1 MCSNLL
7 ATRILILSRVLV
19 IPCEDTVHYLQSKLS
34 LSQFYTNYSIMA
46 MSTIETG
53 PKLNWT
59 RDNQMYERYRV
70 WKKKVEFIFCSAL
83 ADSTPKQLV
92 SYLKYWMA
100 DQGIPLIEKWEST
113 GKLDYSN
120 AEETPATEGGRRR
133 ILLSGYK
140 VQTYWDLLD
149 EEFKPKGNKLLSI
162 IELWTRSKQG
172 DKPLNQW
179 LTQVY
184 NLVNICKYPEDS
196 TDRIIRDVLIV
207 GCNSNHARDKIIQ
220 QGEAVTLNQVI
231 EILQAEESAY
241 STMKQIQDCEEKPPA
256 SIYYQAYD
264 SRSKKSKNPS
274 NEQNS
279 SSSSPTG
286 SKRKCFR
293 CGEPFSRQHMKE
305 CRAQNV
311 TCNGCGIK
319 GHLKKCCKKSG
330 NFPKD
335 SSNQQN
341 NQSPSTG
348 SSRMN
353 FASTLPQTEAEFFD
367 EKGLLKHYNPQV
379 PQQHTG
385 SMFIL
390 KKVQDPNNAILLSE
404 DGVEIQHNTS
414 TSVSDPDPAPILSP
428 DFPFQEFPL
437 REVVNQSQIDYYS
450 ISDTS
455 DPRENSNSSRKAAKS
470 TDLPLKSCLANRSH
484 KELREIK
491 GSAISTAPTQSSRD
505 FNTIS
510 ISDNCA
516 TRKSIPGITPRIM
529 TDNPSI
535 TTTSPVETGVT
546 AIQAEIPEEIQVHSS
561 NYRSVIP
568 TDTQALTALQNL
580 ISDDFQAKN
589 THSTQRKGE
598 ETPDTRPDIQDK
610 AFQLIQKIHNQ
621 LQQVQWDLQRLHSLH
636 KYEN

>member
-1 MCSNLL
+1 
-7 ATRILILSRVLV
+7 
-19 IPCEDTVHYLQSKLS
+19 
-34 LSQFYTNYSIMA
+34 
-46 MSTIETG
+46 MSTLESG
-53 PKLNWT
+53 PKLDWT
-59 RDNQMYERYRV
+59 RDNQMYERYRI
-70 WKKKVEFIFCSAL
+70 WRKKVEFIFCSAL

-92 SYLKYWMA
+92 SYLKYWMG

-120 AEETPATEGGRRR
+120 SRETPATEGGRRKT
-133 ILLSGYK
+133 LSSGYK

-207 GCNSNHARDKIIQ
+207 GCNSNHARDKIIR
-220 QGEAVTLNQVI
+220 QGEAVTLNDVI
-231 EILQAEESAY
+231 EILQTEESTH
-241 STMKQIQDCEEKPPA
+241 STMQQIQSYDKKPTS
-256 SIYYQAYD
+256 SIYYQTYD
-264 SRSKKSKNPS
+264 SRSKKSKVS

-279 SSSSPTG
+279 SSSPTG
-286 SKRKCFR
+286 PKKKCFR
-293 CGEPFSRQHMKE
+293 CGDNFSRQHMKE
-305 CRAQNV
+305 CRAQDI

-335 SSNQQN
+335 NSNRQN
-341 NQSPSTG
+341 QFPSTG
-348 SSRMN
+348 PGRMN
-353 FASTLPQTEAEFFD
+353 IASTLPQTEADFFD
-367 EKGLLKHYNPQV
+367 EKGLPKQYIPQN
-379 PQQHTG
+379 QHTG
-385 SMFIL
+385 SMYVL
-390 KKVQDPNNAILLSE
+390 KKFQGNPNDILFS
-404 DGVEIQHNTS
+404 DNGIEIQH
-414 TSVSDPDPAPILSP
+414 SVSDPDPAPIPTP
-428 DFPFQEFPL
+428 DFPLQEFPL
-437 REVVNQSQIDYYS
+437 TEVVKQSQIDISS

-455 DPRENSNSSRKAAKS
+455 DPRESSNSSSKATTS
-470 TDLPLKSCLANRSH
+470 TNFSLKSVQNCSSD
-484 KELREIK
+484 EEITEYRDLTVSDK
-491 GSAISTAPTQSSRD
+491 HTQSSRD
-505 FNTIS
+505 SNTIFTP
-510 ISDNCA
+510 DNSA
-516 TRKSIPGITPRIM
+516 TRKSDTRIITGITTGIM
-529 TDNPSI
+529 TDTPS
-535 TTTSPVETGVT
+535 TFSEETDVT
-546 AIQAEIPEEIQVHSS
+546 AIHAEIPEELQIHSN

-598 ETPDTRPDIQDK
+598 KTPDTRSIQRKGEDE

-621 LQQVQWDLQRLHSLH
+621 LQEVQWDLQRLHSLH
-636 KYEN
+636 KYKN

>member
-1 MCSNLL
+1 
-7 ATRILILSRVLV
+7 
-19 IPCEDTVHYLQSKLS
+19 
-34 LSQFYTNYSIMA
+34 
-46 MSTIETG
+46 MSTLETG

-59 RDNQMYERYRV
+59 RDNQMYERYRI
-70 WKKKVEFIFCSAL
+70 WRKKVEFIFCSAL

-92 SYLKYWMA
+92 SYLKYWMG

-120 AEETPATEGGRRR
+120 AEEEDT
-133 ILLSGYK
+133 LSSGYR

-184 NLVNICKYPEDS
+184 NLVNICKYPENS

-207 GCNSNHARDKIIQ
+207 GCNSNHARDRIIR
-220 QGEAVTLNQVI
+220 QGEAVTLNQVL
-231 EILQAEESAY
+231 EILQTEESTH
-241 STMKQIQDCEEKPPA
+241 STMQQIQGYQKKPTG

-264 SRSKKSKNPS
+264 SRSKKSKVS

-279 SSSSPTG
+279 SSSSPTGSTG

-293 CGEPFSRQHMKE
+293 CGEPFSRQHLKE

-335 SSNQQN
+335 SSNRQN
-341 NQSPSTG
+341 QSSPSTDTG
-348 SSRMN
+348 RMN
-353 FASTLPQTEAEFFD
+353 FASTALPQTEAEFFD
-367 EKGLLKHYNPQV
+367 EKGLLKEYNPQ
-379 PQQHTG
+379 QQQYQHTG
-385 SMFIL
+385 SMYVL
-390 KKVQDPNNAILLSE
+390 KKFQGNPSDDILFS
-404 DGVEIQHNTS
+404 DNGVEIQHNTP

-437 REVVNQSQIDYYS
+437 TEVVNQSQTDISS

-455 DPRENSNSSRKAAKS
+455 DPSESSNSSSKAIKS
-470 TDLPLKSCLANRSH
+470 TDLPLKSGLANRSH
-484 KELREIK
+484 EEITEYRDLTV
-491 GSAISTAPTQSSRD
+491 SEMHTQSSRD
-505 FNTIS
+505 SNTIFTPDN
-510 ISDNCA
+510 SDTGESN
-516 TRKSIPGITPRIM
+516 PGIT
-529 TDNPSI
+529 TGI
-535 TTTSPVETGVT
+535 TTDAPSTPTTFSEETDVT
-546 AIQAEIPEEIQVHSS
+546 AIHAEIPEELQMHTSS
-561 NYRSVIP
+561 SRSVIP

-580 ISDDFQAKN
+580 ISDDFQAKK

-598 ETPDTRPDIQDK
+598 ETPDTCSIQRKGEDET
-610 AFQLIQKIHNQ
+610 FQLIQKIHNQ

-636 KYEN
+636 KYKN

>member
-1 MCSNLL
+1 
-7 ATRILILSRVLV
+7 
-19 IPCEDTVHYLQSKLS
+19 
-34 LSQFYTNYSIMA
+34 MA
-46 MSTIETG
+46 MSTLESG
-53 PKLNWT
+53 PKLDWT
-59 RDNQMYERYRV
+59 KDNQMYECYRI
-70 WKKKVEFIFCSAL
+70 WRKKVEFIFCSAL

-92 SYLKYWMA
+92 SYLKYWMG

-133 ILLSGYK
+133 ILSSGYK
-140 VQTYWDLLD
+140 VQTYCNLLD

-162 IELWTRSKQG
+162 IELWTHSKQG

-207 GCNSNHARDKIIQ
+207 GCNSNHARDKIIR
-220 QGEAVTLNQVI
+220 QGEAITLNQVI

-241 STMKQIQDCEEKPPA
+241 STMRQIQDYEKKPTA
-256 SIYYQAYD
+256 SIHYQSYD

-274 NEQNS
+274 NEQN

-305 CRAQNV
+305 CRAQNI

-319 GHLKKCCKKSG
+319 GHLKKCCKKLG

-335 SSNQQN
+335 SNRQ

-348 SSRMN
+348 SGKMN

-367 EKGLLKHYNPQV
+367 EKGLLKEYRPPV
-379 PQQHTG
+379 QQQQQTG
-385 SMFIL
+385 GMFVLRKIPIASL
-390 KKVQDPNNAILLSE
+390 TPS
-404 DGVEIQHNTS
+404 
-414 TSVSDPDPAPILSP
+414 SVSESVPDPVPDPIPTP

-437 REVVNQSQIDYYS
+437 TEVVNQSQIDYSS

-455 DPRENSNSSRKAAKS
+455 DPRENNNSSRKATKS
-470 TDLPLKSCLANRSH
+470 TDLPLKSGLNNRSH
-484 KELREIK
+484 EEMRENRDLTVSDK
-491 GSAISTAPTQSSRD
+491 HTQSWRD
-505 FNTIS
+505 SSTIS
-510 ISDNCA
+510 ISDNSA
-516 TRKSIPGITPRIM
+516 TRESIPGIIPGIM
-529 TDNPSI
+529 TDTPSTPNTPSTP
-535 TTTSPVETGVT
+535 TTFPVETDIT
-546 AIQAEIPEEIQVHSS
+546 ETPEEIQAQS
-561 NYRSVIP
+561 NRSVIP
-568 TDTQALTALQNL
+568 TDIQALTALQSL
-580 ISDDFQAKN
+580 VSDDFQAKK

-598 ETPDTRPDIQDK
+598 DVQDET
-610 AFQLIQKIHNQ
+610 FQLIQKIHNQ

-636 KYEN
+636 KYKN

>member
-1 MCSNLL
+1 
-7 ATRILILSRVLV
+7 
-19 IPCEDTVHYLQSKLS
+19 
-34 LSQFYTNYSIMA
+34 
-46 MSTIETG
+46 MSTLESG
-53 PKLNWT
+53 PKLDWT
-59 RDNQMYERYRV
+59 RDNQMYERYRI
-70 WKKKVEFIFCSAL
+70 WRKKVEFIFCSAL

-92 SYLKYWMA
+92 SYLKYWMG

-120 AEETPATEGGRRR
+120 AEETPATDGGRRR
-133 ILLSGYK
+133 ILSSGYK

-207 GCNSNHARDKIIQ
+207 GCNSNHARDKIIR
-220 QGEAVTLNQVI
+220 QGEAITLNQVI

-241 STMKQIQDCEEKPPA
+241 STMRQIQDYEKKPTA
-256 SIYYQAYD
+256 SIHYQSYD

-279 SSSSPTG
+279 SSSTG
-286 SKRKCFR
+286 STESKRQCFR
-293 CGEPFSRQHMKE
+293 CGEPFSKQHMKE

-335 SSNQQN
+335 SSNRQ
-341 NQSPSTG
+341 NQSSSTG
-348 SSRMN
+348 SAKMN
-353 FASTLPQTEAEFFD
+353 FASILPQTEADFFD
-367 EKGLLKHYNPQV
+367 EKGLLKEYRPPV
-379 PQQHTG
+379 QQHTG
-385 SMFIL
+385 SMFVLRKIPIADL
-390 KKVQDPNNAILLSE
+390 TP
-404 DGVEIQHNTS
+404 G
-414 TSVSDPDPAPILSP
+414 SVSESVPAPVPSP

-437 REVVNQSQIDYYS
+437 TEVVTQSQIDSSS

-455 DPRENSNSSRKAAKS
+455 DPRETSNSSRKATKS
-470 TDLPLKSCLANRSH
+470 TDLPLKSGLDNRSH
-484 KELREIK
+484 EEMTEYRDLT
-491 GSAISTAPTQSSRD
+491 ISDKHTQSSRD
-505 FNTIS
+505 SNTIS
-510 ISDNCA
+510 ISDNST
-516 TRKSIPGITPRIM
+516 TRESIPGITSRIM
-529 TDNPSI
+529 TDTPSTP
-535 TTTSPVETGVT
+535 TTFSVETDIT
-546 AIQAEIPEEIQVHSS
+546 AIPAEIPEEIQIQS
-561 NYRSVIP
+561 NRSVIP
-568 TDTQALTALQNL
+568 TDIQALTALQSL
-580 ISDDFQAKN
+580 VSDDFQAKN

-598 ETPDTRPDIQDK
+598 ETPHTRSDTQDET
-610 AFQLIQKIHNQ
+610 FQLIQKIHNQ

-636 KYEN
+636 KYKN

>member
-1 MCSNLL
+1 
-7 ATRILILSRVLV
+7 
-19 IPCEDTVHYLQSKLS
+19 
-34 LSQFYTNYSIMA
+34 
-46 MSTIETG
+46 MSTLESG

-59 RDNQMYERYRV
+59 RDNQMYERYRI
-70 WKKKVEFIFCSAL
+70 WRKKVEFIFCSAL

-92 SYLKYWMA
+92 SYLKYWMG

-120 AEETPATEGGRRR
+120 AKETPATEGGRRR
-133 ILLSGYK
+133 ALLSGYK

-179 LTQVY
+179 LTQIY

-207 GCNSNHARDKIIQ
+207 GCNSNHARDKIIR

-231 EILQAEESAY
+231 EILQTEESTH
-241 STMKQIQDCEEKPPA
+241 STMQQIQGYDKKSTG

-264 SRSKKSKNPS
+264 SGSKKSKNPS

-279 SSSSPTG
+279 SSSPTG
-286 SKRKCFR
+286 STGSKKKCFR

-305 CRAQNV
+305 CRAQDV
-311 TCNGCGIK
+311 ICNGCGIK

-335 SSNQQN
+335 NSNRQ

-348 SSRMN
+348 PGKMN
-353 FASTLPQTEAEFFD
+353 IASALPQTEADFFD
-367 EKGLLKHYNPQV
+367 EKGLPKQYIPQNQ
-379 PQQHTG
+379 QQHTG
-385 SMFIL
+385 SMYVLRKFQGNPSGDIL
-390 KKVQDPNNAILLSE
+390 FSDN
-404 DGVEIQHNTS
+404 GVEIQHNTS
-414 TSVSDPDPAPILSP
+414 TSVSDPDPAPIPTP

-437 REVVNQSQIDYYS
+437 TEVVNQSQIDYYS
-450 ISDTS
+450 ISDTPV
-455 DPRENSNSSRKAAKS
+455 PRECSNSSRKATKS
-470 TDLPLKSCLANRSH
+470 TDLPLQSGLANRSH
-484 KELREIK
+484 EEMTEYRDLTVSDKH
-491 GSAISTAPTQSSRD
+491 TQSSRD
-505 FNTIS
+505 SNTIP
-510 ISDNCA
+510 ISDNST
-516 TRKSIPGITPRIM
+516 TRKSTLGIIPRITTGIM
-529 TDNPSI
+529 TDTPSTP
-535 TTTSPVETGVT
+535 TTLPVETDVT
-546 AIQAEIPEEIQVHSS
+546 AIHSN

-580 ISDDFQAKN
+580 ISDDFQVKN

-598 ETPDTRPDIQDK
+598 ETPDE

-621 LQQVQWDLQRLHSLH
+621 LQEVQWDLQRLHSLH
-636 KYEN
+636 KYKN